1 MTSYKAQQLDFSYCV
16 LLLEWKITSYFY
28 YFLQFL
34 VISCYFSLFLVFS
47 RSYMLE
53 QAANM
58 RTVQQ

>member
-16 LLLEWKITSYFY
+16 LLLEWKITGYFF
-28 YFLQFL
+28 YFSPFL
-34 VISCYFSLFLVFS
+34 VISRYFSLFLVIS